1 MGTPKERQQQSEIEL
16 LRARLRSLRRAVDE
30 TEDLLNRYINAEQAL
45 RESEER
51 FRLLVAA
58 VKDYA
63 IFMLDING
71 HILSW
76 NSGAQRIKGYTV
88 DEIIGKH
95 FSIFYTPEDLQD
107 GKPARE
113 LVIATKEGQYQEEGW
128 RVRKDGTLFWAHVLI
143 TAVFDE
149 RDEIRGFAKVT
160 RDMTERKRAEEER
173 ERLHQSEVQLERERA
188 ARTQAEVMLQLR
200 DEFLMTTAHELRTP
214 ITTLL
219 GYTELLKRR
228 LDQGSLSVE
237 RMERPIQAVIE
248 QALRLDRLTNTL
260 LDMSWLEQGHVAIT
274 RRDVDLRDVLRRV
287 IDSFTLLAEY
297 HQLHLILPSSP
308 LIVVG
313 DELRIEQIFYNL
325 LQNAVKYSPNR
336 GAITIELCAEEQQ
349 ALMRIIDRGIGIRS
363 EDLPFLFDRF
373 YRASNASTQQISGLG
388 VGLYIVK
395 ELVTLHNGT
404 IDVHSVPEQGT
415 TFSVRLP
422 LKS

>member
-71 HILSW
+71 NILSW
-76 NSGAQRIKGYTV
+76 NSGAQRIKGYSAN
-88 DEIIGKH
+88 EIIGKH
-95 FSIFYTPEDLQD
+95 FSTFYTPEDLED

-113 LVIATKEGQYQEEGW
+113 LVIATAEGQYQEEGW

-149 RDEIRGFAKVT
+149 HGKLRGFAKVT

-173 ERLHQSEVQLERERA
+173 ERLYQSEVQLMQERA
-188 ARTQAEVMLQLR
+188 ARQQAEVMLKLR
-200 DEFLMTTAHELRTP
+200 DEFLMVTAHELRTP

-228 LDQGSLSVE
+228 LDQGKVSAE

-248 QALRLDRLTNTL
+248 QAQRLDRLTNTL
-260 LDMSWLEQGHVAIT
+260 LDMSWLEQGHVAIQ
-274 RRDVDLRDVLRRV
+274 RHDVDLRDVMRRV
-287 IDSFTLLAEY
+287 IDSFTLLVEH
-297 HQLHLILPSSP
+297 HQLTLTLPSKP
-308 LIVVG
+308 LIVTG
-313 DELRIEQIFYNL
+313 DELRMEQIFYNL
-325 LQNAVKYSPNR
+325 LQNAVKYSPNG
-336 GAITIELCAEEQQ
+336 GAITIELRAEEQQ
-349 ALMRIIDRGIGIRS
+349 ALVRITDSGIGIRS

-373 YRASNASTQQISGLG
+373 YRATNVSAQQISGLG
-388 VGLYIVK
+388 IGLYIVK
-395 ELVTLHNGT
+395 ELVTIHGGT
-404 IDVHSVPEQGT
+404 IDVQSVPEQGT
-415 TFSVRLP
+415 TFSIRLP

>member
-1 MGTPKERQQQSEIEL
+1 M
-16 LRARLRSLRRAVDE
+16 
-30 TEDLLNRYINAEQAL
+30 NRYINAEQAL

-71 HILSW
+71 NILSW
-76 NSGAQRIKGYTV
+76 NSGAQRIKGYTAT
-88 DEIIGKH
+88 EIIGKH

-149 RDEIRGFAKVT
+149 RDQIRGFAKVT

-173 ERLHQSEVQLERERA
+173 ERLYQSEVQLERERA
-188 ARTQAEVMLQLR
+188 ARSQAEVMLQLR
-200 DEFLMTTAHELRTP
+200 DEFLMATAHELRTP

-228 LDQGSLSVE
+228 LDQGNLSVE

-260 LDMSWLEQGHVAIT
+260 LDMSWLEQGHVALEY
-274 RRDVDLRDVLRRV
+274 RDVDLCHILRRV

-349 ALMRIIDRGIGIRS
+349 ALVRIIDSGIGIRS

-373 YRASNASTQQISGLG
+373 YRATNVSTQQISGLG
-388 VGLYIVK
+388 IGLYIVK
-395 ELVTLHNGT
+395 ELVTLHSGT
-404 IDVHSVPEQGT
+404 IDVQSVPEQGT

>member
-149 RDEIRGFAKVT
+149 RDQIRGFAKVT

-228 LDQGSLSVE
+228 LDQGNLSVE

-325 LQNAVKYSPNR
+325 LHNAVKYSPNR

-404 IDVHSVPEQGT
+404 IDVQSVPEQGT